1 MTVQKI
7 FLLFVVLILTGIG
20 HIAVAQEPDAEQPDL
35 DDPAVQQGY
44 REGRVDTMP
53 GRISFDEGDS
63 YTLVADSTLLDE
75 DSIKEPVTKNP
86 KLAGWLS
93 FAVPGAGQI
102 YNGQYWKVPVIYGGF
117 GTLIYV
123 SQFYN
128 VRYKQL
134 KNDERYL
141 LAQMNGD
148 STYTGISFYG
158 LTTENDIVRYM
169 RKYRR
174 YRDLCYL
181 GMFLVYMMNIFDAV
195 VDAHLYDYNVTDDI
209 ALRVEPYA
217 TEQKFGFDFKPTFG
231 ARIVLTF

>member
-1 MTVQKI
+1 
-7 FLLFVVLILTGIG
+7 
-20 HIAVAQEPDAEQPDL
+20 
-35 DDPAVQQGY
+35 
-44 REGRVDTMP
+44 MP
-53 GRISFDEGDS
+53 PRISFDEGENYD
-63 YTLVADSTLLDE
+63 LVNDSTLTAEE
-75 DSIKEPVTKNP
+75 DSVKEITKNP

-93 FAVPGAGQI
+93 CALPGAGQV
-102 YNGQYWKVPVIYGGF
+102 YNGQYWKVPIIYGGI
-117 GTLIYV
+117 GTLVYV

-134 KNDERYL
+134 KNDEHYL
-141 LAQMNGD
+141 LAMQAGD
-148 STYTGISFYG
+148 STYNGHSFYG

-195 VDAHLYDYNVTDDI
+195 VDAHLYDYNVTDDL

-217 TEQKFGFDFKPTFG
+217 TEPKFSFETKPVFG